1 MTPALSDI
9 LDLETWSTYISSLA
23 GITGSSEILDGFDL
37 SDLPAITVGEALE
50 LLDLAESSLATFDW
64 STLTPLLPTIESN
77 LVASGMSTAE
87 VNAAM
92 STLRDFIDGD
102 HSLIT
107 EGIDLIQSE
116 LAGVDPDT
124 PLATAIIDG
133 GDTGGGGGL
142 AKTGNAKANVLA
154 GGAGDDE
161 LFGLGGGDTLKGKGG
176 ADRLSGGNGNDKL
189 LGGNGADELLG
200 GKGRDKL
207 FGGKGNDE
215 LVGNGGKDVLKG
227 DAGNDLLIGG
237 GGPDR
242 FVFSKGRD
250 TVADF
255 GGRDKI
261 DLRPARGI
269 KDFDDLIDHHLTERR
284 GDVVIKDARGNM
296 MVLEDTVIADLD
308 TGDFIF

>member
-9 LDLETWSTYISSLA
+9 LDLEAWSTYMGSLV
-23 GITGSSEILDGFDL
+23 GITGSSELIDAFGL
-37 SDLPAITVGEALE
+37 SDFTTITVGEYLE
-50 LLDLAESSLATFDW
+50 LLDFAEASLATFDW

-77 LVASGMSTAE
+77 LVTSGMSTAE
-87 VNAAM
+87 VNAAIA
-92 STLRDFIDGD
+92 TLRDFIDGD

-154 GGAGDDE
+154 GAAGDDE
-161 LFGLGGGDTLKGKGG
+161 LFGLGGNDTLKGKAG

-200 GKGRDKL
+200 GKG
-207 FGGKGNDE
+207 NDE
-215 LVGNGGKDVLKG
+215 LVGNGGKDVFKG
-227 DAGNDLLIGG
+227 GAGNDLLIGG
-237 GGPDR
+237 GGSDR

-269 KDFDDLIDHHLTERR
+269 KDFDDLVDNHLTERR
-284 GDVVIKDARGNM
+284 GDVVIEDARGDM